1 MTEQDIRLRRLT
13 GQYLSAPAPA
23 HTVAR
28 ALCGFQAQYPQNALH
43 ALSIRTDGEGPA
55 QARLVKSWTLRGTI
69 HLFPDD
75 DLPVYL
81 GLTAGDRFRCNEW
94 SAPSFWNQRPGW
106 ALTPAR
112 QAYFTDVIVE
122 ALSRRPLTRD
132 TLREHCRARGMTEDE
147 AASMF
152 DFWGGGLR
160 ELCERGFVCYTAGP
174 EKALRLCP
182 PLEPLSAH
190 AAHLTLAR
198 RYFTHYAPATI
209 HDAMY
214 FFHASAKAVRGWLAE
229 LPVHS
234 AHCSGREYFWLDGE
248 DAAPASPPECRFLAG
263 FDPLML
269 GYEKK
274 ESLSAAGADAQRF
287 QPRRAGRAGAS
298 APWPRMRHLAA
309 EGRVHPPHAPG
320 GAFSAGRGPCVRG
333 GTGRFSGLHAPGNTG
348 TIIYGAAGECRRLD
362 LCLIFCCGSRVIV
375 SGTGAKR

>member
-1 MTEQDIRLRRLT
+1 MTEQDIRLRRLA

-28 ALCGFQAQYPQNALH
+28 ALCGLQAQYPQNALH
-43 ALSIRTDGEGPA
+43 ALSLRTDGEGPA

-69 HLFPDD
+69 HLFSED

-81 GLTAGDRFRCNEW
+81 GLTAGNRFRCNEW

-122 ALSRRPLTRD
+122 ALSRGPLTRD

-152 DFWGGGLR
+152 DSWGGGLR

-190 AAHLTLAR
+190 TAQLTLAR

-234 AHCSGREYFWLDGE
+234 AHCSGRESFWLDGE

-274 ESLSAAGADAQRF
+274 ESLFLPPERMRSVFSLAGQVAPVLLLHGRVCGIW
-287 QPRRAGRAGAS
+287 RRKGAS
-298 APWPRMRHLAA
+298 IHLTRWEALSPQDADLVYAA
-309 EGRVHPPHAPG
+309 AQAAFPG
-320 GAFSAGRGPCVRG
+320 CTLRETPE
-333 GTGRFSGLHAPGNTG
+333 L
-348 TIIYGAAGECRRLD
+348 
-362 LCLIFCCGSRVIV
+362 
-375 SGTGAKR
+375 

>member
-1 MTEQDIRLRRLT
+1 
-13 GQYLSAPAPA
+13 
-23 HTVAR
+23 
-28 ALCGFQAQYPQNALH
+28 
-43 ALSIRTDGEGPA
+43 
-55 QARLVKSWTLRGTI
+55 
-69 HLFPDD
+69 
-75 DLPVYL
+75 
-81 GLTAGDRFRCNEW
+81 
-94 SAPSFWNQRPGW
+94 
-106 ALTPAR
+106 
-112 QAYFTDVIVE
+112 
-122 ALSRRPLTRD
+122 
-132 TLREHCRARGMTEDE
+132 MTEDE

-190 AAHLTLAR
+190 TAQLTLAR

-263 FDPLML
+263 FAPLML

-274 ESLSAAGADAQRF
+274 ESLFLPPERMRSVFSLAGQVAPVLLLHGRVCGIW
-287 QPRRAGRAGAS
+287 RRKGAS
-298 APWPRMRHLAA
+298 IHLTLREALSPQDADLVYAA
-309 EGRVHPPHAPG
+309 AQAAFPG
-320 GAFSAGRGPCVRG
+320 CTLRETPE
-333 GTGRFSGLHAPGNTG
+333 L
-348 TIIYGAAGECRRLD
+348 
-362 LCLIFCCGSRVIV
+362 
-375 SGTGAKR
+375 

>member
-1 MTEQDIRLRRLT
+1 MTHDELLARRLAAHH
-13 GQYLSAPAPA
+13 LSVFAS
-23 HTVAR
+23 TVQAAR
-28 ALCGFQAQYPQNALH
+28 DLCGIQAQFLSNALH
-43 ALSIRTDGEGPA
+43 ALRIRSADFTSE
-55 QARLVKSWTLRGTI
+55 QARALLVKNWTLRGTVHI
-69 HLFPDD
+69 FSPD
-75 DLPVYL
+75 DLPLLLPCGEHYRSNIW
-81 GLTAGDRFRCNEW
+81 D
-94 SAPSFWNQRPGW
+94 APSFWNQRPGW

-122 ALSRRPLTRD
+122 ALSRGPLTRD

-152 DFWGGGLR
+152 DSWGGGLR

-190 AAHLTLAR
+190 TAQLTLSR

-274 ESLSAAGADAQRF
+274 ESLFLPPERMRSVFSLAGQVAPVLLLHGRVCGIW
-287 QPRRAGRAGAS
+287 RRKGAS
-298 APWPRMRHLAA
+298 IHLTLWEALSPQDADLVYAA
-309 EGRVHPPHAPG
+309 AQAAFPG
-320 GAFSAGRGPCVRG
+320 CTLRETPE
-333 GTGRFSGLHAPGNTG
+333 L
-348 TIIYGAAGECRRLD
+348 
-362 LCLIFCCGSRVIV
+362 
-375 SGTGAKR
+375 

>member
-1 MTEQDIRLRRLT
+1 MTEQDIRLRRLA

-43 ALSIRTDGEGPA
+43 ALSLRTDGEGPA

-69 HLFPDD
+69 HLFSED
-75 DLPVYL
+75 DLPIYL
-81 GLTAGDRFRCNEW
+81 SLTAGNRFRCNEW

-122 ALSRRPLTRD
+122 ALSRGPLPRD

-152 DFWGGGLR
+152 DSWGGGLR

-190 AAHLTLAR
+190 TAQLTLAR

-274 ESLSAAGADAQRF
+274 ESLFLPPERMRSVFSLAGQVAPVLLLHGRVCGIW
-287 QPRRAGRAGAS
+287 RRKGAS
-298 APWPRMRHLAA
+298 IHLTLWEELSPQDADLVYAA
-309 EGRVHPPHAPG
+309 AQAAFPG
-320 GAFSAGRGPCVRG
+320 C
-333 GTGRFSGLHAPGNTG
+333 TLLETL
-348 TIIYGAAGECRRLD
+348 EL
-362 LCLIFCCGSRVIV
+362 
-375 SGTGAKR
+375 